1 MRFSRFAVLFL
12 LATVSLTFA
21 QTVST
26 VLNFNGTNGANP
38 LYVSFVQGRD
48 ARLYGTTYS
57 GGANGL
63 GAVIRINL
71 TTKNS
76 VILHSFDGTNGSN
89 PGAGLTLGTDGNYY
103 GTTVM
108 GGSPNLGV
116 LYKISPAGT
125 YTVLH
130 QFAGGSDGNYPYGPP
145 ILASDGNFYGAT
157 SGTPNSVNATIYK
170 YTSGGVYSVIYTFD
184 QSTTGVLAYGLT
196 QGTDGLLYTTTNG
209 GGAQNSGTLVKLTT
223 SGVLKQTHTFNGAN
237 DGNNGPTEP
246 IGAPM
251 QASDGNF
258 YGTTQAGGTDHEGTL
273 YQVTPIF
280 GVNVP
285 YNFGINTG
293 SNPSPG
299 LIQASDG
306 KIYGVT
312 SAGGA
317 NIYSWSLTGGG
328 YTSLSILPPGFF
340 IVGMTQ
346 DTSGVFYGAS
356 WTGGPNNDG
365 YLYSFDMGLGPF
377 IAFVKAQ
384 GKVGATAQILGQGF
398 TGTTAVTFNGVPATF
413 SVVSDTYM
421 TALVPSGATTGPVVA
436 TTPAGTRTS
445 NKSFRVTP

>member
-1 MRFSRFAVLFL
+1 MRLSRFAVLFL
-12 LATVSLTFA
+12 LTTVSLMSA
-21 QTVST
+21 QTYST

-48 ARLYGTTYS
+48 GRLYGTTYS

-76 VILHSFDGTNGSN
+76 IVLHSFNGTDGSN

-108 GGSPNLGV
+108 GGSANVGV
-116 LYKISPAGT
+116 LYKISTAGT

-130 QFAGGSDGNYPYGPP
+130 QFAGGSDGANPYGPP
-145 ILASDGNFYGAT
+145 IQASDGNFYGAT
-157 SGTPNSVNATIYK
+157 AGSGSTNATIYK
-170 YTSGGVYSVIYTFD
+170 YTTSGAYSVIYTFGEF
-184 QSTTGVLAYGLT
+184 TTGYWVYGLT
-196 QGTDGLLYTTTNG
+196 QGTDGLLYATSNS
-209 GGAQNSGTLVKLTT
+209 GGAENSGTLVKLTT
-223 SGVLKQTHTFNGAN
+223 SGVLKETHTFNLSD
-237 DGNNGPTEP
+237 DGGYGPIEP
-246 IGAPM
+246 IGAPI

-258 YGTTQAGGTDHEGTL
+258 YGTTQSGGTDHEGTL
-273 YQVTPIF
+273 YQVTSSF
-280 GVNVP
+280 GVNDR

-317 NIYSWSLTGGG
+317 NIYSWNLNGDG
-328 YTSLSILPPGFF
+328 YTPLLILPSGFF
-340 IVGMTQ
+340 ITGMMQ

-356 WTGGPNNDG
+356 WTGGPHNDG

-398 TGTTAVTFNGVPATF
+398 TGTTAVTFNGVPASF
-413 SVVSDTYM
+413 SFVSDTYM
-421 TALVPSGATTGPVVA
+421 TAVVPAGATTGPVVA
-436 TTPAGTRTS
+436 TTPTGTLTS
-445 NKSFRVTP
+445 NKSFRVTQ